1 MLLTSD
7 DANVSTRLSIKL
19 IRQYEHKI
27 YRLSISNNKSDLLY
41 AKDVD
46 ELSFD
51 KIIEFLCKFNYI
63 TFNKL
68 NEIEKENIFNELM
81 NLFKSLILD
90 SDNLRLKYIKEHFRE

>member
-1 MLLTSD
+1 MFITS
-7 DANVSTRLSIKL
+7 DANVSTKHSINL
-19 IRQYEHKI
+19 IKQYQHKI
-27 YRLSISNNKSDLLY
+27 YRLSISNDKSDVLY
-41 AKDVD
+41 AKDID

-51 KIIEFLCKFNYI
+51 KIIEFLCKFNYM

-90 SDNLRLKYIKEHFRE
+90 SDNLRLEYIKEHFRE